1 MDHNHSKP
9 EELAD
14 FPGEEKRKTSGGKRE
29 NDSFSL
35 EVPVSL
41 ASLTPTEWT
50 FMVSYMALLAGGM
63 ESKHKFWKTREVL
76 ILSLPVTSSKCG
88 VTFLSSSILKF
99 VELSNA
105 QYISHLDFQ
114 KKRELITKQANGKP
128 FHTL

>member
-63 ESKHKFWKTREVL
+63 ESKHKFWKTLCAGDREERGVQAKHKGAWGQNTAVVRQRWCL
-76 ILSLPVTSSKCG
+76 QWRQSS
-88 VTFLSSSILKF
+88 
-99 VELSNA
+99 
-105 QYISHLDFQ
+105 
-114 KKRELITKQANGKP
+114 P
-128 FHTL
+128 